1 LRARSTDRRCPN
13 DAGGRAVSGAGARLP
28 APRGGAYTQPPA
40 DPSSRRERGESM
52 ATTTQPGTVP
62 GTAPGPATTAG
73 APGAPPP
80 APPLPPVAP
89 LRPGSVPQTF
99 YNPTRIIYS
108 EGAAGQIGPHAA
120 RLGAK
125 KAMVVSDA
133 GVVRAGMTRPVAAS
147 LEGAGLG
154 VAVYDAVEPDPR
166 IELVERALETYHG
179 EGCDLLVAVGGG
191 GARGS
196 AEGPALPATQP

>member
-1 LRARSTDRRCPN
+1 KGGKGGPESAEHRPPASKRRRRSGRFWGRRSFARA
-13 DAGGRAVSGAGARLP
+13 A
-28 APRGGAYTQPPA
+28 GGAYTQPPA

-52 ATTTQPGTVP
+52 ATTTQPSRAP
-62 GTAPGPATTAG
+62 DTAPGPATTAG
-73 APGAPPP
+73 APGAPAP

-108 EGAAGQIGPHAA
+108 EGAAG
-120 RLGAK
+120 LGAK

-191 GARGS
+191 S
-196 AEGPALPATQP
+196 AMDTAKAC